1 MEVEARDGRGGVSA
15 DVGRYLGGG
24 ALFGLALSRGGWS
37 GIGLALGGGML
48 IGSSG
53 LLPRPRASQ
62 NPCEADVARPS
73 EPVRFGEETRDLV
86 EEASWE
92 SFPASDPPAY

>member
-1 MEVEARDGRGGVSA
+1 MR
-15 DVGRYLGGG
+15 
-24 ALFGLALSRGGWS
+24 
-37 GIGLALGGGML
+37 ML

-53 LLPRPRASQ
+53 LLPRPHASDD
-62 NPCEADVARPS
+62 PSEGGVDRPP

-92 SFPASDPPAY
+92 SFPASDPPAYSL